1 MPFINIPSSGSASW
15 KDAVANPASLPA
27 SGNEVGDARV
37 TESTS
42 EIYVWDGS
50 AWQNVGGSASAI
62 TALTNDVT
70 ATGPGSVAATVAFV
84 GGETAA
90 DVATSVQD
98 TQAATD
104 LSTVSTIVKRDASGE
119 TSLDGL
125 NLDGSVSGAIN
136 IKAADTTTGYT
147 IKMPNA
153 QGGATTYLENDG
165 SGNLSWGTVSAGMTN
180 PMTTQGDLITGGAA
194 GAPQRLGLGTEEYV
208 LAAGATD
215 PYWTI
220 EGVKTGYPTD
230 TVIVGRTKP
239 AGLTGATNLL
249 VGTGAGNALQT
260 NTDCMAIGKDSLL
273 SMLGAGGNFYL
284 AIGNE
289 ALRTASTISDLTATG
304 AIAIG
309 YQASRNATDIR
320 KSCVIGHQAALAGG
334 ERNTVIG
341 WKAKN
346 TGAAAYC
353 VVIGD
358 GAGNPAGNESVVIGS
373 NCQGSGTNLVAVGS
387 SIVASSF
394 TNSVAI
400 GRNAVLNGNNSI
412 AIGNASR
419 ADNANEFAVGSST
432 SQINTMIIGRGGASQ
447 TVANAVKIQTMRGS
461 GTDRDMSVGT
471 LTIAG
476 AQGTGTGAGG
486 DVIIATAP
494 PDVASGSSLNAH
506 FEVMRITDDGLVGIQ
521 TSTPSDPLTVQG
533 AINYTNGS
541 SDYKISP
548 AHHDEGTET
557 GNFTINWSNAPVHT
571 VTLNGTT
578 NAVVT
583 MNNPLQG
590 GAYVLRIIQGATP
603 GTIDF
608 TAGDFAD
615 AVWPGGTPPTLSGTT
630 GDVDIIN
637 LLYIDDGGGT
647 VTYYGTFATDF
658 S

>member
-1 MPFINIPSSGSASW
+1 MPFINIPSSSSASW
-15 KDAVANPASLPA
+15 KDAVADPASLPA

-50 AWQNVGGSASAI
+50 AWQSTGGGASAI

-70 ATGPGSVAATVAFV
+70 ATGPGSAAATVAFV

-136 IKAADTTTGYT
+136 IKAADTTTNYT

-239 AGLTGATNLL
+239 VGLTGVSNTIIGA
-249 VGTGAGNALQT
+249 GAGNAIGSGIVNTFVGRGAGSSTTQT
-260 NTDCMAIGKDSLL
+260 RNTAVGYNAMTSNVDSSTCVGFQANTTGSNAVAIGSHQT
-273 SMLGAGGNFYL
+273 SAAGNG
-284 AIGNE
+284 
-289 ALRTASTISDLTATG
+289 
-304 AIAIG
+304 IAIG
-309 YQASRNATDIR
+309 RDAIAGS
-320 KSCVIGHQAALAGG
+320 SCVTLGRSSSSQGLSNVFTLG
-334 ERNTVIG
+334 
-341 WKAKN
+341 
-346 TGAAAYC
+346 
-353 VVIGD
+353 
-358 GAGNPAGNESVVIGS
+358 SV
-373 NCQGSGTNLVAVGS
+373 TA
-387 SIVASSF
+387 
-394 TNSVAI
+394 
-400 GRNAVLNGNNSI
+400 
-412 AIGNASR
+412 
-419 ADNANEFAVGSST
+419 
-432 SQINTMIIGRGGASQ
+432 QINTLYLGRGGASQ
-447 TVANAVKIQTMRGS
+447 TVANAVKIQTMRSS
-461 GTDRDMSVGT
+461 GTDTDMSVGT

-494 PDVASGSSLNAH
+494 PDVASGSTLNAH
-506 FEVMRITDDGLVGIQ
+506 SEVMRITDDGNVGIQ
-521 TSTPSDPLTVQG
+521 TSTPNDPLTVQG
-533 AINYTNGS
+533 AINYTDGT

-608 TAGDFAD
+608 TAGSFAN
-615 AVWPGGTPPTLSGTT
+615 AVWPGGTAPTLSGST